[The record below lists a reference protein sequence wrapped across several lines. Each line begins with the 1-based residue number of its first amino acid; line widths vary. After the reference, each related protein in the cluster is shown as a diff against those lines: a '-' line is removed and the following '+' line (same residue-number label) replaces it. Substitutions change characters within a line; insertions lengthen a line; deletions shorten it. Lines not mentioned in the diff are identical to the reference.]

1 MASPRI
7 KGQEV
12 EIITIAGGVPQS
24 TITTVRD
31 FEMTFQTEVLRE
43 GYLNETTDR
52 RDTIFRGIKGK
63 FMLHLENSDIF
74 NLIQVIID
82 TARRR
87 TPGVQ
92 INIKATL
99 RFPNGDRPRI
109 VIPAAEFGE
118 LPLNV
123 GSRSDYVSQTIDFEA
138 SEAQVIQ

>member
-12 EIITIAGGVPQS
+12 EIIIIAGGQPQT

-63 FMLHLENSDIF
+63 MMLHLENSDIF

-82 TARRR
+82 KARRR
-87 TPGVQ
+87 TPGVT

-99 RFPNGDRPRI
+99 NFPNGDRPR
-109 VIPAAEFGE
+109 VLVPDCEFGE

-123 GSRSDYVSQTIDFEA
+123 GSRSDYVSQSIDFESA
-138 SEAQVIQ
+138 EMTIIQ